1 LAHDLRH
8 GYAFRSQRLNFFYKV
23 RQELGFPAKLH
34 APISRFG
41 NSVHL
46 PFPPDVIL
54 ELGNQRKSA
63 HDKLPGAGREA
74 DQNCLQRTDGIARTN
89 APSDLAWS

>member
-1 LAHDLRH
+1 
-8 GYAFRSQRLNFFYKV
+8 
-23 RQELGFPAKLH
+23 LGFPAKLH

-54 ELGNQRKSA
+54 ELGNQRKNA
-63 HDKLPGAGREA
+63 HDELPGAGSGV
-74 DQNCLQRTDGIARTN
+74 DGWIVTDFKGDPFLRQLRNDAIKI
-89 APSDLAWS
+89 

>member
-8 GYAFRSQRLNFFYKV
+8 GYAFSSQRLNFFYKV
-23 RQELGFPAKLH
+23 RQELGLPAKLH

-46 PFPPDVIL
+46 PFTPDVIL
-54 ELGNQRKSA
+54 ELGNQRKNA
-63 HDKLPGAGREA
+63 HDELPGAGSGV
-74 DQNCLQRTDGIARTN
+74 DGGSSVTLKATSFSASSETMR
-89 APSDLAWS
+89 

>member
-1 LAHDLRH
+1 
-8 GYAFRSQRLNFFYKV
+8 LNFFYKV

-54 ELGNQRKSA
+54 ELGNQRKNA
-63 HDKLPGAGREA
+63 HDELPGARSRV
-74 DQNCLQRTDGIARTN
+74 DSGIIGDFKGHLLLRQLRNDAIKI
-89 APSDLAWS
+89 

>member
-34 APISRFG
+34 ALKENLRSISFLLMRPRTG
-41 NSVHL
+41 PGMQKESGRPLL
-46 PFPPDVIL
+46 PLMSF
-54 ELGNQRKSA
+54 N
-63 HDKLPGAGREA
+63 
-74 DQNCLQRTDGIARTN
+74 
-89 APSDLAWS
+89 